1 MSSLEFRHMVA
12 PIAHKTSLISDTN
25 TVATAEEVR
34 LQKISPPICPICR
47 YGDGRGSKMPL
58 DSVLLAN

>member
-1 MSSLEFRHMVA
+1 MVA

-25 TVATAEEVR
+25 TVAAAEEVR